1 MSTSETALS
10 DTMQVVTFT
19 IANKSGKT
27 GNYAVPIEQV
37 KEIKIVDAITKIP
50 KSKSYVKGIMNL
62 RGKIIPIV
70 DVNNKIGAPK
80 SNNVDDSKQR
90 ILVAD
95 VNDSLTGLL
104 VDEVNEVMRFSTKE
118 LEPAPEG
125 AFENNSY
132 IKGIVNVKDNL
143 IVLLDV
149 SKFLEDSTDG
159 IKEAMSSTT
168 SESSTE
174 QASESSTEQATE
186 SPTEQATESPTEQA
200 TESASTETDE
210 KLLPEIEAIINQE
223 KQN

>member
-1 MSTSETALS
+1 MSSETVLS

-19 IANKSGKT
+19 ITDKSSKK

-37 KEIKIVDAITKIP
+37 REIKIVDAITKIP

-70 DVNNKIGAPK
+70 DVNNKIGAPT
-80 SNNVDDSKQR
+80 SANIDESKQR

-118 LEPAPEG
+118 LEPAPDG
-125 AFENNSY
+125 TFENNSY
-132 IKGIVNVKDNL
+132 IKGIVNIKDKL

-149 SKFLEDSTDG
+149 SKFLEDSTKDLE
-159 IKEAMSSTT
+159 EAMSTVS
-168 SESSTE
+168 SESPKE
-174 QASESSTEQATE
+174 QPS
-186 SPTEQATESPTEQA
+186 
-200 TESASTETDE
+200 ESASTVDGEAI
-210 KLLPEIEAIINQE
+210 LPEIEEII
-223 KQN
+223 KQAEQN

>member
-1 MSTSETALS
+1 MSTETVLS

-19 IANKSGKT
+19 ITNKSAKK

-70 DVNNKIGAPK
+70 DVNDKIGSPK
-80 SNNVDDSKQR
+80 SANVDDSKQR

-118 LEPAPEG
+118 LEPVPEG
-125 AFENNSY
+125 AFENGNY
-132 IKGIVNVKDNL
+132 IKGIVNVKDRL

-149 SKFLEDSTDG
+149 SKFLEDSTEA
-159 IKEAMSSTT
+159 IKEAISTIPSESPDEQT
-168 SESSTE
+168 SESPDE
-174 QASESSTEQATE
+174 QTSESV
-186 SPTEQATESPTEQA
+186 
-200 TESASTETDE
+200 STETDE
-210 KLLPEIEAIINQE
+210 SILPEIEEAIKQE
-223 KQN
+223 TQN

>member
-1 MSTSETALS
+1 MSTETVLS

-19 IANKSGKT
+19 ITNKSAKK

-70 DVNNKIGAPK
+70 DVNDKIGASK
-80 SNNVDDSKQR
+80 SANVDDSKQR

-118 LEPAPEG
+118 LEPVPEG
-125 AFENNSY
+125 AFENGNY
-132 IKGIVNVKDNL
+132 IKGIVNVKDRL

-149 SKFLEDSTDG
+149 SKFLEDSTEA
-159 IKEAMSSTT
+159 IKEAISTIPSESPKEQT
-168 SESSTE
+168 SESPKE
-174 QASESSTEQATE
+174 QTSESV
-186 SPTEQATESPTEQA
+186 
-200 TESASTETDE
+200 STETDE
-210 KLLPEIEAIINQE
+210 SILPEIEEVIKQE
-223 KQN
+223 TQN

>member
-1 MSTSETALS
+1 MSTETVLS

-19 IANKSGKT
+19 ITNKSEKK

-62 RGKIIPIV
+62 RGKIIPII
-70 DVNNKIGAPK
+70 DVNSKIGAPR
-80 SNNVDDSKQR
+80 SANVDDSKQR

-125 AFENNSY
+125 AFENDNY

-149 SKFLEDSTDG
+149 SKFLE
-159 IKEAMSSTT
+159 
-168 SESSTE
+168 ESSE
-174 QASESSTEQATE
+174 AINEAISTVPSE
-186 SPTEQATESPTEQA
+186 SPTEQVSEST
-200 TESASTETDE
+200 STEADE
-210 KLLPEIEAIINQE
+210 NILPEIEEIIKQE
-223 KQN
+223 TQN

>member
-1 MSTSETALS
+1 MSTETVLS

-19 IANKSGKT
+19 ITNKSKKK

-62 RGKIIPIV
+62 RGKIIPII
-70 DVNNKIGAPK
+70 DVNSKIGAPRFD
-80 SNNVDDSKQR
+80 NVDDSKQR

-125 AFENNSY
+125 AFENDNY

-149 SKFLEDSTDG
+149 SKFLEDST
-159 IKEAMSSTT
+159 EAINEAISTVP
-168 SESSTE
+168 S
-174 QASESSTEQATE
+174 E
-186 SPTEQATESPTEQA
+186 SPTEQTSESPTEQTSESP
-200 TESASTETDE
+200 TEQTSESPTEQTSESDE
-210 KLLPEIEAIINQE
+210 SILPEIEEIIKQE
-223 KQN
+223 TQN

>member
-1 MSTSETALS
+1 VSSETVLS

-19 IANKSGKT
+19 ITDKSSKK

-80 SNNVDDSKQR
+80 SVNIDESKQR

-118 LEPAPEG
+118 LEPAPDG
-125 AFENNSY
+125 TFENNSY
-132 IKGIVNVKDNL
+132 IKGIVNIKDKL

-149 SKFLEDSTDG
+149 AKFLEDSTEDLE
-159 IKEAMSSTT
+159 EAMSTVS
-168 SESSTE
+168 SESPKE
-174 QASESSTEQATE
+174 QPSESPKEQPSEST
-186 SPTEQATESPTEQA
+186 
-200 TESASTETDE
+200 STADDDAI
-210 KLLPEIEAIINQE
+210 LPEIEEII
-223 KQN
+223 KQAEQN